1 VSPCLVQRNFDRR
14 KVELGSCG
22 RPYGTPCQHEHACVR
37 CPVLHVDP
45 KMLPRLVELE
55 RDLRDRRRR
64 TEHEGWT
71 GEIEGINLTLRLL
84 AEKKA
89 AAERAG
95 RTRPVAALLGMP
107 ATRRAAASRDQ
118 TPAGTASTSAS
129 ESIDPG
135 TSR

>member
-1 VSPCLVQRNFDRR
+1 VEWSEFEEHFDRR

-22 RPYGTPCQHEHACVR
+22 RPYGTPCQHEHACIR

-45 KMLPRLVELE
+45 KMLSRLIELE

-64 TEHEGWT
+64 AEHEGWT
-71 GEIEGINLTLRLL
+71 GEIEGIDLTLRLL

-95 RTRPVAALLGMP
+95 RARPAAALLGMP
-107 ATRRAAASRDQ
+107 ATR
-118 TPAGTASTSAS
+118 PTAN
-129 ESIDPG
+129 
-135 TSR
+135 RRR